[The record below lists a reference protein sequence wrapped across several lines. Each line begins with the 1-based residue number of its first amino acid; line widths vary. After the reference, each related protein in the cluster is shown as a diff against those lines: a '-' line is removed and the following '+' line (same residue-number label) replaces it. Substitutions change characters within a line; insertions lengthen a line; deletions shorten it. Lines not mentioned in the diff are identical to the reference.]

1 MMQELLQEMSVQIA
15 GQLGYILIAI
25 VGAFIMKAIN
35 NYVKNETMQNRL
47 KNIVDVGYNAVVE
60 VNNSFVDDLK
70 KKDTFTKKDGEI
82 ALQKAKNTVIEQLSP
97 VLLETLQDSYSDVD
111 MYLEGLIESQVEEVK
126 RQRDNFVK

>member
-47 KNIVDVGYNAVVE
+47 KNIVDVGYNSVVE

-82 ALQKAKNTVIEQLSP
+82 ALQKAKNTVIDQLSP

-126 RQRDNFVK
+126 RQRDNFGK

>member
-25 VGAFIMKAIN
+25 VGAFIMKSIN

-97 VLLETLQDSYSDVD
+97 VLLETLQDNYSDVD

>member
-97 VLLETLQDSYSDVD
+97 VLLETLQDNYSDVD

>member
-35 NYVKNETMQNRL
+35 NYVKNETIQNRL

-97 VLLETLQDSYSDVD
+97 VLLETLQDSYSDVN